1 MESEPISSPSAFQ
14 HLMQAPE
21 DPIIGVTTAFSKD
34 PSPVKLNVGVG
45 AYRCEEGKPY
55 VPQVVREAELRLLND
70 LSRNKEYLPI
80 TGNPQFTGLSAKL
93 IFGEDSPAFEPEK
106 RAEFLAKHYAHKTVY
121 IPIPTW
127 GNHPTI
133 FTVAGLEVKSYTYYD
148 SNTRGLDYEGKG
160 LLSHFRL
167 RCQ

>member
-93 IFGEDSPAFEPEK
+93 IFGEDSPALNQK
-106 RAEFLAKHYAHKTVY
+106 RVCTVQCLSGTGSIRVGAEFLAKHYAHKTVY

-133 FTVAGLEVKSYTYYD
+133 FTSSPATVKIV
-148 SNTRGLDYEGKG
+148 G
-160 LLSHFRL
+160 
-167 RCQ
+167 